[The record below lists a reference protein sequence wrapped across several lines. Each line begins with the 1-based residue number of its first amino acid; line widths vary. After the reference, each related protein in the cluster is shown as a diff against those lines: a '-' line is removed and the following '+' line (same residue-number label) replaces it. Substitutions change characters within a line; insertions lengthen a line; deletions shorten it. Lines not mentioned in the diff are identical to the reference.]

1 MIQGAGGVRQRAG
14 RDQQLGLGVGGCR
27 VPLETTNSQTEAVG
41 CCKNHIFALDL
52 HADTGE
58 HREGVVLTRG
68 DGDLADG
75 LGEEIRVDGAGHG
88 RHVRQDRVILD
99 GHRRKFEAGV
109 AAADQNRGAGVL
121 HGDFLARK
129 CADDV
134 GCQLTGD
141 EDAAWLIN
149 IGIHAHAGGD
159 FPVEARQLQ
168 AIVIREDHHT
178 TQDRL
183 GWLRGQRTGDPCQ
196 CRCEIILRNRETHI
210 FLLHAELSLRSTF
223 IALNVLQNFVFFF
236 ESQE

>member
-14 RDQQLGLGVGGCR
+14 RDQQFSLRVGGR
-27 VPLETTNSQTEAVG
+27 GVPLEATNSQAEAVG
-41 CCKNHIFALDL
+41 CCENHIFALDL

-68 DGDLADG
+68 DGYLADG
-75 LGEEIRVDGAGHG
+75 LGEEVGVDGAGDRGHI
-88 RHVRQDRVILD
+88 RQYRVILD
-99 GHRRKFEAGV
+99 GHRRKFEARA
-109 AAADQNRGAGVL
+109 AAADQDRGAGVL

-129 CADDV
+129 CPDDV
-134 GCQLTGD
+134 GCQFTGH
-141 EDAAWLIN
+141 EDAAWLVN

-159 FPVEARQLQ
+159 FPVEARELQ

-178 TQDRL
+178 TQNWL

-210 FLLHAELSLRSTF
+210 FLLHAELSLR
-223 IALNVLQNFVFFF
+223 
-236 ESQE
+236 